1 MENSYI
7 ARLGFEKA
15 LSERTVVRTGY
26 IYDHSPVKDSS
37 VGPLFPD
44 ASRNSW
50 TIGVSRRMGNKE
62 FSFFYQAMWFVDR
75 TTSVTDNNKIFTNG
89 DYSNFAHLL
98 GLGLRIHLGEYTN
111 PFDR

>member
-7 ARLGFEKA
+7 ARLGFEKY
-15 LSERTVVRTGY
+15 LGDKTTVRTGY
-26 IYDHSPVKDSS
+26 IYDHSPVKDAS

-50 TIGVSRRMGNKE
+50 TMGVSRLMGNKE
-62 FSFFYQAMWFVDR
+62 FSFFYQAMWFMDR
-75 TTSVTDNNKIFTNG
+75 TTSVADNNKIFTNG
-89 DYSNFAHLL
+89 EYRNFAHLL
-98 GLGLRIHLGEYTN
+98 GLGLRIHLGEFSH